1 MINKIGIEE
10 IRTFLIENHKDGALY
25 AGNDR
30 VTELM
35 LSAWADDADE
45 SLADG
50 GDAIIELK
58 QCDSASGRT
67 QTYTISAAGI
77 ED

>member
-25 AGNDR
+25 AGSDR

-35 LSAWADDADE
+35 LSAWAD
-45 SLADG
+45 
-50 GDAIIELK
+50 
-58 QCDSASGRT
+58 
-67 QTYTISAAGI
+67 
-77 ED
+77 